1 LGLVLVVC
9 LPLLSSSLNALEVET
24 ILDMKTFNEW
34 LESHLED
41 NPKDHNLEDSE
52 LMDKFN
58 AYIKT
63 GLKKNDEP
71 NEDKQKRQPLKGF
84 DDWNKDNQKPL
95 KGFEQITSLLSHRD
109 NLRDN
114 TAYPILRI
122 INLLNSLAIVLISLI
137 WGGQVGDEALVIFG
151 IVGVVVAI
159 LSYSLTSVFF
169 DIADSN
175 INTSK
180 NSERKG

>member
-1 LGLVLVVC
+1 
-9 LPLLSSSLNALEVET
+9 
-24 ILDMKTFNEW
+24 MKTFNAW
-34 LESHLED
+34 KESHLED
-41 NPKDHNLEDSE
+41 NPKDQNLEDSE

-58 AYIKT
+58 AYIR
-63 GLKKNDEP
+63 GNLKSEPKVDQTTATKRNVSDE
-71 NEDKQKRQPLKGF
+71 NSDRRIQTSSTKQ
-84 DDWNKDNQKPL
+84 DDA
-95 KGFEQITSLLSHRD
+95 ESLLSHRD

-137 WGGQVGDEALVIFG
+137 WGAQVGDDAVVIFG

-169 DIADSN
+169 DVADSN